1 MGQIKVT
8 KNVGGI
14 EGLCIIEPAVHGDA
28 RGYFME
34 TYNQKDMEEAGFHI
48 QFVQDNQS
56 MSTKGVL
63 RGLHFQKHYP
73 QCKLVRA
80 VRGSVFDVA
89 VDLRADSPTYGK
101 WYGVELTEE
110 NKKQFLIPEGFAHGF
125 LVLSDVA
132 GFCYIGKTSGI
143 PMTKAVWPGMI
154 LKSASGG
161 RSWWENIRKHRRQKG
176 KVSVIIPVYNTEKY
190 LKRCVDSVLVQS
202 YENLEVILIDDGS
215 RDGSGKLCDQYRM
228 KDQRVHVIHQKNQGV
243 SLARI
248 HGYEKSQGEWIAFVD
263 SDDAI
268 EKTMVETLVRTMVD
282 HSSELAI
289 CQFRRVTCAGE
300 AEQIIRPEPGV
311 YDKAGIIQLLSTKA
325 LYHRE
330 KQRAGVPFELWGKL
344 YQWDLLKDV
353 LQAGVECWYEED
365 MLITMSLM
373 YRLNRMAV
381 IADPFY
387 VYYERAG
394 QATSLY
400 KPDIATNFLKTMQR
414 LQQIDKASYFK
425 EQLPSRAL
433 MEVGRL
439 LAICA
444 KQKDGK
450 NKFRRA
456 FSELVENG
464 ALISALKTRNFEG
477 GMTERLKRF
486 LLLRQ
491 WGWLYFFLLKTK
503 HLLSGR

>member
-1 MGQIKVT
+1 M
-8 KNVGGI
+8 
-14 EGLCIIEPAVHGDA
+14 L
-28 RGYFME
+28 
-34 TYNQKDMEEAGFHI
+34 
-48 QFVQDNQS
+48 
-56 MSTKGVL
+56 
-63 RGLHFQKHYP
+63 
-73 QCKLVRA
+73 
-80 VRGSVFDVA
+80 
-89 VDLRADSPTYGK
+89 
-101 WYGVELTEE
+101 
-110 NKKQFLIPEGFAHGF
+110 
-125 LVLSDVA
+125 
-132 GFCYIGKTSGI
+132 
-143 PMTKAVWPGMI
+143 
-154 LKSASGG
+154 
-161 RSWWENIRKHRRQKG
+161 QKG

-248 HGYEKSQGEWIAFVD
+248 HGYEKSQGEWITFVD

-344 YQWDLLKDV
+344 YQRDLLKDV

-414 LQQIDKASYFK
+414 L
-425 EQLPSRAL
+425 
-433 MEVGRL
+433 
-439 LAICA
+439 
-444 KQKDGK
+444 
-450 NKFRRA
+450 
-456 FSELVENG
+456 
-464 ALISALKTRNFEG
+464 
-477 GMTERLKRF
+477 
-486 LLLRQ
+486 
-491 WGWLYFFLLKTK
+491 
-503 HLLSGR
+503 